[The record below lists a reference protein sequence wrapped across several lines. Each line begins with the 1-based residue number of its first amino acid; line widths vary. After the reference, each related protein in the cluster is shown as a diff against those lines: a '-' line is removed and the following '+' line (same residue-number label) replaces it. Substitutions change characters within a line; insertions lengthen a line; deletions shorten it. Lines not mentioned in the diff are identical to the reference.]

1 LTQNPLSIDRTGH
14 DLYEQ
19 HDKDTIKQVCVSCG
33 TKGYYLLIQGV
44 PGINEA
50 KGVLVECD
58 QCENGYKYRKLLKEQ
73 HGVTE

>member
-1 LTQNPLSIDRTGH
+1 MLNLGV

-33 TKGYYLLIQGV
+33 GKGFYLLIQGV

-50 KGVLVECD
+50 KGVLVECEE
-58 QCENGYKYRKLLKEQ
+58 CENGFKYRKLLEN
-73 HGVTE
+73 HGKC